1 MDSKGFEEPGSLTK
15 KKEEEMEEEEAVRLQ
30 TQPNPPKYSGAMDC
44 LRMTL
49 KEEGV
54 WFAVL
59 FIQVL
64 LMKVQYSGRK
74 LTPAGL
80 YKGVTSPLMG
90 IGICN
95 AVMFAANGTFR
106 RMFQGGDETK
116 QLSLFQIGCAGSMA
130 GGVMAFV
137 NCPVELLKVKLQT
150 QYKPSAGAIPAA
162 VGAIKPYTGVLDAGI
177 RTFRQQG
184 LKGLYRGMDIT
195 LMRDVPSYFTYFVT
209 YEGTKRI
216 LAHFNHSGRVEDL
229 STPELLLAGGIAG
242 FGAWVPCY
250 PQDVVKS
257 RMQSNLSYQ
266 STLECFRSLQVEARG
281 GNWKVWFKGFGPT
294 MARAFPA
301 NAATFFFYEMTMKVM
316 RGE

>member
-1 MDSKGFEEPGSLTK
+1 MSESVLSHQKQTSIVLPSWVNDVVAGTIGGWAQVVSGHPFDTLK
-15 KKEEEMEEEEAVRLQ
+15 VRLQ

-44 LRMTL
+44 LRVTL
-49 KEEGV
+49 KEEG
-54 WFAVL
+54 
-59 FIQVL
+59 
-64 LMKVQYSGRK
+64 
-74 LTPAGL
+74 PAGL

-95 AVMFAANGTFR
+95 AIMFAANGTFR
-106 RMFQGGDETK
+106 RMLQDGDETK
-116 QLSLFQIGCAGSMA
+116 ALSIVQIGCAGSMA
-130 GGVMAFV
+130 GGVMSFV

-150 QYKPSAGAIPAA
+150 QYAPAAGALPVATGA
-162 VGAIKPYTGVLDAGI
+162 VKPYTGVLDAGI

-184 LKGLYRGMDIT
+184 LKGLYRGMGIT
-195 LMRDVPSYFTYFVT
+195 LMRDLPSYFTYFVT

-216 LAHFNHSGRVEDL
+216 LAHFNHAGQVDKL

-250 PQDVVKS
+250 PQDVIKS
-257 RMQSNLSYQ
+257 RMQSNLSYKN
-266 STLECFRSLQVEARG
+266 TLECIRSLQFEARG

>member
-1 MDSKGFEEPGSLTK
+1 MATY
-15 KKEEEMEEEEAVRLQ
+15 KEQTSIPSWVNDVVAGTVGGWAQVISGHPFDTLKVRLQ
-30 TQPNPPKYSGAMDC
+30 TQPNPPKYAGAMDC
-44 LRMTL
+44 LRVTIR
-49 KEEGV
+49 EEGP
-54 WFAVL
+54 L
-59 FIQVL
+59 
-64 LMKVQYSGRK
+64 
-74 LTPAGL
+74 GL

-95 AVMFAANGTFR
+95 AVMFAANGHFR
-106 RMFQGGDETK
+106 RMMQGGDEKKT
-116 QLSLFQIGCAGSMA
+116 LTLFQIGSAGSMA

-150 QYKPSAGAIPAA
+150 QYTPAPGAAPIAGAM
-162 VGAIKPYTGVLDAGI
+162 KPYTGVLDAGI

-184 LKGLYRGMDIT
+184 IRGIYRGMGIT

-209 YEGTKRI
+209 YEGGKRI
-216 LAHFNHSGRVEDL
+216 LAHFNHGGQVADL
-229 STPELLLAGGIAG
+229 TTPELLLAGGIAG

-257 RMQSNLSYQ
+257 RMQSNLNYR
-266 STLECFRSLQVEARG
+266 STLECFRSLQAEARG

-301 NAATFFFYEMTMKVM
+301 NAATFFFYEMTMKFM

>member
-1 MDSKGFEEPGSLTK
+1 MATLKQNTITLPSWVNDVVAGTVGGWAQVVSGHPFDTLK
-15 KKEEEMEEEEAVRLQ
+15 VRLQ
-30 TQPNPPKYSGAMDC
+30 TQPNPPKYKGAMDC
-44 LRMTL
+44 LRMTI
-49 KEEGV
+49 KEEG
-54 WFAVL
+54 
-59 FIQVL
+59 
-64 LMKVQYSGRK
+64 
-74 LTPAGL
+74 PAGL

-106 RMFQGGDETK
+106 RWFQGGDETK
-116 QLSLFQIGCAGSMA
+116 TLSLFQIGCAGSMA

-150 QYKPSAGAIPAA
+150 QYKPAAGALPIA
-162 VGAIKPYTGVLDAGI
+162 GAIKPYTGVLDAGI

-184 LKGLYRGMDIT
+184 LRGLYRGMDIT
-195 LMRDVPSYFTYFVT
+195 LLRDVPSYFTYFVS

-216 LAHFNHSGRVEDL
+216 LAHVNHDGRVESL

-257 RMQSNLSYQ
+257 RMQSNLSYR
-266 STLECFRSLQVEARG
+266 STLACFRSLQVEARG

-301 NAATFFFYEMTMKVM
+301 NAATFFFYEMTMKIM

>member
-1 MDSKGFEEPGSLTK
+1 MSGSAIQHKREIVLPKWTNDVVAGTVGGWAQVISGHPFDTLK
-15 KKEEEMEEEEAVRLQ
+15 VRLQ

-44 LRMTL
+44 LRVTL
-49 KEEGV
+49 KEEGP
-54 WFAVL
+54 L
-59 FIQVL
+59 
-64 LMKVQYSGRK
+64 
-74 LTPAGL
+74 GL

-106 RMFQGGDETK
+106 RMLQGGDETK
-116 QLSLFQIGCAGSMA
+116 TLSLLQIGTAGSMA

-150 QYKPSAGAIPAA
+150 QYSPAKGA
-162 VGAIKPYTGVLDAGI
+162 VGAATGAVKPYTGVLDAGI

-184 LKGLYRGMDIT
+184 LRGLYRGMDIT

-209 YEGTKRI
+209 YEGGKRI
-216 LAHFNHSGRVEDL
+216 LAHFNHGGQVDAL
-229 STPELLLAGGIAG
+229 TTPELLLAGGIAG

-250 PQDVVKS
+250 PQDVIKS
-257 RMQSNLSYQ
+257 RMQSSLSY
-266 STLECFRSLQVEARG
+266 SNTLACFRSLQIEAQG

-301 NAATFFFYEMTMKVM
+301 NAATFFFYEMTMKFM

>member
-1 MDSKGFEEPGSLTK
+1 MSTLKQNAIVLPSWVNDVVAGTVGGWAQVVSGHPFDTLK
-15 KKEEEMEEEEAVRLQ
+15 VRLQ
-30 TQPNPPKYSGAMDC
+30 TQPNPPKYKGAMDC

-49 KEEGV
+49 KEEG
-54 WFAVL
+54 
-59 FIQVL
+59 
-64 LMKVQYSGRK
+64 
-74 LTPAGL
+74 PAGL

-106 RMFQGGDETK
+106 RMFQGGDESK
-116 QLSLFQIGCAGSMA
+116 KLSIFQIGCAGSMA

-150 QYKPSAGAIPAA
+150 QYKPAIGAAPIA
-162 VGAIKPYTGVLDAGI
+162 GAIKPYTGVLDAGI

-195 LMRDVPSYFTYFVT
+195 LMRDVPSYFTYFVS

-216 LAHFNHSGRVEDL
+216 LAHFNHNGHVESL

-250 PQDVVKS
+250 PQDVIKS
-257 RMQSNLSYQ
+257 RMQSNLTYR
-266 STLECFRSLQVEARG
+266 STLECFRSLQAEARG

-301 NAATFFFYEMTMKVM
+301 NAATFFFYEMTMKFM

>member
-1 MDSKGFEEPGSLTK
+1 HPFDTLK
-15 KKEEEMEEEEAVRLQ
+15 VRLQ

-44 LRMTL
+44 LRVTL
-49 KEEGV
+49 KEEGP
-54 WFAVL
+54 F
-59 FIQVL
+59 
-64 LMKVQYSGRK
+64 
-74 LTPAGL
+74 GL

-106 RMFQGGDETK
+106 RMLQGGDETK
-116 QLSLFQIGCAGSMA
+116 TLSLIQVGTAGSMA

-150 QYKPSAGAIPAA
+150 QYGPSGGVVAA
-162 VGAIKPYTGVLDAGI
+162 AARSNVTKPYTGVLDAGI

-184 LKGLYRGMDIT
+184 MKGLYRGMDIT
-195 LMRDVPSYFTYFVT
+195 LLREIPSYFSYFVA

-216 LAHFNHSGRVEDL
+216 LAHFNHNGRVEDL
-229 STPELLLAGGIAG
+229 STPELLLAGGVAG
-242 FGAWVPCY
+242 FGAWIPCY
-250 PQDVVKS
+250 PQDVIKS
-257 RMQSNLSYQ
+257 RMQSNLTYKN
-266 STLECFRSLQVEARG
+266 TLECFRSLQVEAQG

-301 NAATFFFYEMTMKVM
+301 NAATFFFYEMTMKFM

>member
-1 MDSKGFEEPGSLTK
+1 MSQSVLSQKQSTFVLPSWVNDVVAGTVGGWAQVVSGHPFDTLK
-15 KKEEEMEEEEAVRLQ
+15 VRLQ

-44 LRMTL
+44 LRVTL
-49 KEEGV
+49 KEEG
-54 WFAVL
+54 
-59 FIQVL
+59 
-64 LMKVQYSGRK
+64 
-74 LTPAGL
+74 PAGL

-116 QLSLFQIGCAGSMA
+116 KLSLFQIGCAGSMA

-150 QYKPSAGAIPAA
+150 QYKPPAGAIPAA

-195 LMRDVPSYFTYFVT
+195 LMRDIPSYFTYFVT

-250 PQDVVKS
+250 PQDVIKS

-266 STLECFRSLQVEARG
+266 NTLACFRSLQVEARG

-301 NAATFFFYEMTMKVM
+301 NAATFFFYEMTMKIM